1 MRWLQTQN
9 RIEEMSKI
17 LTKVAKSNGK
27 ALPNSVEEAL
37 RANTQIKSNGLKSV
51 KNILYSITIIKDTTD
66 ELGEKNQNMCYYYY
80 LCNIIINYNTF
91 VLLYQ
96 ICLWPPHH
104 LINNINS

>member
-51 KNILYSITIIKDTTD
+51 KNILYT
-66 ELGEKNQNMCYYYY
+66 
-80 LCNIIINYNTF
+80 
-91 VLLYQ
+91 
-96 ICLWPPHH
+96 
-104 LINNINS
+104 